1 MLIDRRSVIQA
12 GLLGAGALAMPGNAA
27 ALLTARGFTHSV
39 ASGEPR
45 QNSVMLWTRFVPD
58 SGDRARLSWQVS
70 ATEDFARVIS
80 EGEAFAESGHDHTVK
95 PVAERLE
102 PGRWYFYRFR
112 APDGRFSPIG
122 RTRTLPDGPT
132 GLFRI
137 ALFSCS
143 NIGFGWFNAYAHAAA
158 RQDIDL
164 VVHVGDYLYEYERG
178 VYPSKEEAPRIGEIQ
193 PAGEMIHLADYRL
206 RFAAYRSDSDLR
218 RLHQLFPMV
227 AMWDDHESTND
238 SWKDGA
244 QNHQPDREGPWPVR
258 KAAAMR
264 AYREWM
270 PVSDK
275 DWDSYEIGDLATLF
289 RPETRLA
296 GRDKQFSYTG
306 VVGEQPDIE
315 AALKYFRDGPWHDPA
330 RSMLGAE
337 QEQWVAT
344 GFKQSVSRGTKWQ
357 LLAQQVVMGPTVLP
371 PEAVGWFAPQGS
383 TEQQKRNA
391 IRLAAA
397 KVGLPNNLDKW
408 DGYPAARQR
417 LLNSALEA
425 DANLVVLSGDSHNG
439 WAYDLDPGGT
449 AAGVEIA
456 GHSVTSPGWENSVPQ
471 VTPTELERAIR
482 SRNPT
487 LKWADLSRR
496 GYVTIEVT
504 PRQVTG
510 EWLFLDTIKQR
521 STNIVGSHRM
531 SVTRGARR
539 LTA

>member
-1 MLIDRRSVIQA
+1 MLLDRRSVIQA
-12 GLLGAGALAMPGNAA
+12 GLLGVGALTLPGNAA
-27 ALLTARGFTHSV
+27 ALLTARGFTHGV

-45 QNSVMLWTRFVPD
+45 QKSVMLWTRFVPD

-70 ATEDFARVIS
+70 ATEDFARVS
-80 EGEAFAESGHDHTVK
+80 REGEVFAAGEHDHTVK
-95 PVAERLE
+95 PVAEGLE

-112 APDGRFSPIG
+112 AADGRFSPVG

-178 VYPSKEEAPRIGEIQ
+178 LYPSKEEALRIDEIH
-193 PAGEMIHLADYRL
+193 PAGEMIQLADYRL
-206 RFAAYRSDSDLR
+206 RFAAYRSDPDLR

-270 PVSDK
+270 PVSDN

-296 GRDKQFSYTG
+296 GRDKQLTLTG
-306 VVGEQPDIE
+306 AVGDQTDIE
-315 AALKYFRDGPWHDPA
+315 AALKSFRDGAWQDPA

-337 QEQWVAT
+337 QEQWLAS
-344 GFKQSVSRGTKWQ
+344 GLKQSVARGTKWQ
-357 LLAQQVVMGPTVLP
+357 LLAQQVIMGPVVLP
-371 PEAVGWFAPQGS
+371 PEASGWLASGGS
-383 TEQQKRNA
+383 PEADKRNA
-391 IRLAAA
+391 IRLAGS
-397 KVGLPNNLDKW
+397 KLGLPNNLDKW
-408 DGYPAARQR
+408 DGYPVARQR
-417 LLNSALEA
+417 LLKSALEA
-425 DANLVVLSGDSHNG
+425 DSNLVVLSGDSHNA
-439 WAYDLDPGGT
+439 WAFDLDAGGT
-449 AAGVEIA
+449 PAGVEFA
-456 GHSVTSPGWENSVPQ
+456 GQSVTSAGYESSISQAKPADV
-471 VTPTELERAIR
+471 ERAFR
-482 SRNPT
+482 GRNTT
-487 LKWADLSRR
+487 LKWADFSHR
-496 GYVTIEVT
+496 GYATIELT
-504 PRQVTG
+504 PQQVTG

-521 STNIVGSHRM
+521 STNVVDSHRM
-531 SVTRGARR
+531 SVVRGARR
-539 LTA
+539 FS